1 MTKAEAVKKLDEKL
15 YSETDLDND
24 INYFTKKMGIS
35 RKSFEK
41 IMKKDP
47 VDHLFYPNNLKLY
60 KKFKSIVSFA
70 KKTSTLR
77 R

>member
-1 MTKAEAVKKLDEKL
+1 
-15 YSETDLDND
+15 
-24 INYFTKKMGIS
+24 MGIS